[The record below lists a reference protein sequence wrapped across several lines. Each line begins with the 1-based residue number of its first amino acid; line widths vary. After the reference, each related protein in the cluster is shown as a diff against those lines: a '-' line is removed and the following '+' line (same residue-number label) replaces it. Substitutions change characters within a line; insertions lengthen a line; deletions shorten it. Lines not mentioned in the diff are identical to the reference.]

1 MAQRKDFRRPDMARD
16 IDSMMRDMDRLF
28 DSVFTSKGSGPA
40 MDVVRTKDEYRLAL
54 DVAGYK
60 AEDLGAYIEDHVLH
74 VKGEAHSQ
82 DEEGRRYI
90 VRERRHGGFERS
102 VTLPEDADEER
113 MSAGLKDGLL
123 TLVLPRRA
131 KAEPRRIEVGLGK

>member
-1 MAQRKDFRRPDMARD
+1 MARD

-40 MDVVRTKDEYRLAL
+40 MDVVSTKDEYRLAL
-54 DVAGYK
+54 DVAGYS

-82 DEEGRRYI
+82 DEEDRRYI

-131 KAEPRRIEVGLGK
+131 KEEPRRIEVGLGK